1 MAVIAYSSVR
11 KRCIVNIDTVT
22 LFFAMLAV
30 ALQLA
35 VVALVFSAAAGRS
48 IRSAVVDT
56 LGPVALWAAAAIATV
71 CAVGSLYLSEVAEF
85 TPCKLCWY
93 QRIAMYPSAL
103 LLVMA
108 AARRDGAVRRFVG
121 PLVVVGGLISSYH
134 VLLERFPNLESGAC
148 DPDNPC
154 SLIWFEKFGYVTI
167 PVMALTGFAGVI
179 AALIIHRTWAGDSR
193 PASSSQESHH
203 G

>member
-1 MAVIAYSSVR
+1 MAVIAYSTAR
-11 KRCIVNIDTVT
+11 KRRIVNIDTVT

-35 VVALVFSAAAGRS
+35 VVALVLSATAGRS

-108 AARRDGAVRRFVG
+108 AARRDGAVR
-121 PLVVVGGLISSYH
+121 
-134 VLLERFPNLESGAC
+134 
-148 DPDNPC
+148 
-154 SLIWFEKFGYVTI
+154 
-167 PVMALTGFAGVI
+167 
-179 AALIIHRTWAGDSR
+179 
-193 PASSSQESHH
+193 
-203 G
+203 